1 MAERTIKPNSIKVVP
16 MQGLILIDTIK
27 TLTNYEKDQLKK
39 NPKIVLTKEQITSYN
54 KQRIE
59 STNDATTVW
68 SEHPDQGVIV
78 ALTEVDAKTYHLRV
92 GDKIA
97 FNHSEHTGVLFIYKK
112 KRYIGLRPGE
122 IISRY
127 LTDEV

>member
-1 MAERTIKPNSIKVVP
+1 MTERAIKPNSIKVVP

-27 TLTNYEKDQLKK
+27 TLTNYEKDSLKK
-39 NPKIVLTKEQITSYN
+39 NPNVMLTKELITSYN
-54 KQRIE
+54 KQIIE
-59 STNDATTVW
+59 SSGDATRVW
-68 SEHPDQGVIV
+68 SEHPDRGIIV
-78 ALTEVDAKTYHLRV
+78 ALTDIDAKTYHLRV
-92 GDKIA
+92 GDMIA